1 MIRLWYERG
10 AWASHR
16 AQSYFQRKNRYDI
29 ASIAVIRHAALG
41 DMVITRPF
49 LVEARQFFP
58 NAKITLSLVS
68 NYTAGAP
75 TDLVDSTHVIA
86 GREVRGI
93 TLFDRIREAREI
105 GGADLIFDLADTTR
119 SRYICLLNQ
128 SSIRIGMSY
137 SPLLSRLLHDAC
149 VWRSDFVFEC
159 ESMLHTLT
167 LLGAN
172 PHRPLDFA
180 WPSPIEPSHQLR
192 RPRILYFPFASS
204 PQKTWPAE
212 HWRDLLVKMAVRRPN
227 MDHLVLS
234 GISPHERSES
244 IDASLSEQ
252 YANIVLL
259 PSMELDS
266 VSALIRGGNCLI
278 ANDTGVRN
286 LAIALGTR
294 TVGIFFSTVPYRY
307 LPTTPEHF
315 AVFNPDGS
323 TPSVDQVEEAASRCL
338 SGMI

>member
-10 AWASHR
+10 AWASVR
-16 AQSYFQRKNRYDI
+16 AKNYFQRKNRHDV

-49 LVEARQFFP
+49 LVEARRFFP

-75 TDLVDSTHVIA
+75 TDLADSTHVIS
-86 GREVRGI
+86 GRDVRGI
-93 TLFDRIREAREI
+93 TLFDRIREARDLE
-105 GGADLIFDLADTTR
+105 GTDLIFDLADTTR

-137 SPLLSRLLHDAC
+137 SPLLSRLLHDGC

-159 ESMLHTLT
+159 ESMMHTLM

-172 PHRPLDFA
+172 PARPFDFA
-180 WPSPIEPSHQLR
+180 WPAPTEPGHQVR
-192 RPRILYFPFASS
+192 RPRVLYFPFAST
-204 PQKTWPAE
+204 PQKTWPIN
-212 HWRDLLVKMAVRRPN
+212 HWRDLLVKMAVKCPD

-234 GISPHERSES
+234 GIGAHERSEN
-244 IDASLSEQ
+244 IAASLPEQ
-252 YANIVLL
+252 YPNVVLL
-259 PSMELDS
+259 SSMELDS
-266 VSALIRGGNCLI
+266 VAALIRGANCLI
-278 ANDTGVRN
+278 SNDTGVRN
-286 LAIALGTR
+286 LAIALGTK

-323 TPSVDQVEEAASRCL
+323 IPSADQVEEEASRCL
-338 SGMI
+338 RGSI